1 MLGVWQTKFGL
12 QSRGGMM
19 ERVCANCGMPIYENE
34 KRLRCR
40 DNYLISKYF
49 DSEENNIFCSEDCFC
64 EALSVKEYLDEDEMK
79 GDGWHE

>member
-1 MLGVWQTKFGL
+1 
-12 QSRGGMM
+12 M

-49 DSEENNIFCSEDCFC
+49 DSDENNIFCSEDCLM
-64 EALSVKEYLDEDEMK
+64 EALSVKEYADEDEMRD
-79 GDGWHE
+79 DGWSEVES